1 MEGERFPHPGQAA
14 DIAQAVGRAHEWWT
28 VHWSDIL
35 GVPFRQ
41 QTYLNMAYLL
51 LQFPLGLVYFL
62 VIVVGLVIGAALV
75 PILVGFVVLYFTLV
89 AASALG
95 RRERR
100 IAKRLLGIVIPEPI
114 EPDRARR
121 SRFRRLTSQLRDQ
134 TTWTILLYLAIKFP
148 LGILTFFLTSSLVL
162 WTAGEAL
169 GVTSGLFGGGPWSP
183 GAQPFFIV
191 RAVVYGYISLHV
203 INGVAFLS
211 GRLARHMLGPSD
223 AALQLAATE
232 QVAVEEREKA
242 ERADKSRRELI
253 VNVSHELRTPT
264 ASIRGHVESLLM
276 SLDNGQGES
285 GTVEPGQLH
294 NYLSIIHRETERL
307 STLVD
312 DLLTLARSESDELSL
327 VVQPTSAQDVVVE
340 VHETLAPLAWR
351 QRSITLVQDIQPN
364 LPNVWADRQRLL
376 QVLLNLVRNAITHT
390 PAGGIVS
397 IGLSPAGPHYV
408 ALIVADTGS
417 GIPPEEIDHIFDRFY
432 RVDAS
437 RARASGG
444 FGLGLAIVKEL
455 VTAMGGSVAV
465 TSKIGE
471 GSAFRV
477 LLRVAESG
485 AGAPTPA
492 PPAQRANLAAPAP
505 GGKSQAIG

>member
-1 MEGERFPHPGQAA
+1 
-14 DIAQAVGRAHEWWT
+14 
-28 VHWSDIL
+28 
-35 GVPFRQ
+35 
-41 QTYLNMAYLL
+41 MAYLL
-51 LQFPLGLVYFL
+51 LQFPLGLFYFL
-62 VIVVGLVIGAALV
+62 VIVVGLILGAALV
-75 PILVGFVVLYFTLV
+75 PILVGFLVLFFTLV
-89 AASALG
+89 AASGLG

-100 IAKRLLGIVIPEPI
+100 IAKRFLGISIPEPI
-114 EPDRARR
+114 EPDDANR

-134 TTWTILLYLAIKFP
+134 TTWTILLYLVIKFP
-148 LGILTFFLTSSLVL
+148 LGIVTFSLTVSLFF
-162 WTAGEAL
+162 WTVGEAI
-169 GVTSGLFGGGPWSP
+169 GVNSGLLVGGPWNP
-183 GAQPFFIV
+183 GEAPFFII
-191 RAVVYGYISLHV
+191 RAVIYGYISLHI

-211 GRLARHMLGPSD
+211 GRLARHMLGPSETSI
-223 AALQLAATE
+223 QLAATE

-242 ERADKSRRELI
+242 ERADQSRRELI

-276 SLDNGQGES
+276 SLDNGQGR
-285 GTVEPGQLH
+285 TDAVEPGQLH

-312 DLLTLARSESDELSL
+312 DLLTLARSESDELRL
-327 VVQPTSAQDVVVE
+327 VVQPAYAQDVVTE

-364 LPNVWADRQRLL
+364 LPKVWADRQRLL

-397 IGLSPAGPHYV
+397 IGLSTAGPHYV

-417 GIPPEEIDHIFDRFY
+417 GIPPDEIDHIFERFY

-437 RARASGG
+437 RTRSSGG

-455 VTAMGGSVAV
+455 VTGMGGTVAV
-465 TSKIGE
+465 SSKVGE

-477 LLRVAESG
+477 LLRVAEAG
-485 AGAPTPA
+485 AGAPVPTPQAQRGSPATPA
-492 PPAQRANLAAPAP
+492 SEGTTA
-505 GGKSQAIG
+505 AIG